1 MQRPLLSPTELA
13 MSTMVSPTSPME
25 LARSPM
31 ESATSTMGSEATP
44 LCTLPLPL
52 PRTTRL
58 PRPLLWLFT
67 TITHQHLLPIMPP
80 LLLPMPLLFTTMSPS
95 HTPPMPSP
103 MELEAALTVRFIST
117 RTSPTATST
126 SSPTPRRTTTSKQ
139 LSRTTGLGCEAD
151 PTPSPCRTRGSSTWF
166 TTRMR
171 TGTSPPSPTRAL
183 PSTLTLSELGTG
195 ITQGSACLCE
205 TDGQYDTF
213 NVLPNIKPR
222 QWARKC
228 PSCKFSVIVYSS
240 V

>member
-80 LLLPMPLLFTTMSPS
+80 LLL
-95 HTPPMPSP
+95 PMPSP

-195 ITQGSACLCE
+195 IAQGSACLCE